1 MWVFRARIGPPTDGT
16 DRESGNPSSSVT
28 KTEHPKSYGGLRV
41 LIAGGGVAGLEAL
54 LALRALAGELVDL
67 ELLAPEP
74 AFWYRPL
81 AVAEPFDAGRAHHFE
96 LAGIAGSA
104 AASFTLGQLAAVD
117 ADARIV
123 RTSQGA
129 EIDYELLVIACGAVP
144 RPWLSG
150 ALTFRGPADS
160 DAFGRLLAEV
170 DSGSVRSI
178 AFTLPAGGTWPLP
191 LYELALL
198 TATRFARRDQ
208 RVEIALVT
216 PEPAPLSL
224 FGEAASRAVGD
235 LLSEH
240 GISLQTGRYPTR
252 YEAGILELGPDAT
265 LAAERVVALPRL
277 EGPRILGIPQDADGF
292 IATDLSGR
300 VHGLASVYAAGDIT
314 QFPIKQGGIAAQQA
328 DAVAEMIAAE
338 AGAAVEP
345 HRFQPVLRGLLL
357 TGGVPRYLRSEPDG
371 GQGDTSTVSDEPLW
385 WPPGKIVG
393 RYLAPFL
400 ASHGG
405 FEIQPP
411 VDTTGMLEI
420 EIDLPA

>member
-1 MWVFRARIGPPTDGT
+1 MAAARERQDC
-16 DRESGNPSSSVT
+16 RSVP
-28 KTEHPKSYGGLRV
+28 KTEHPKTYGGLGV

-54 LALRALAGELVDL
+54 LALRALAGDLVDL

-74 AFWYRPL
+74 AFWYRAL
-81 AVAEPFDAGRAHHFE
+81 AVAEPFDAGRVHHFE
-96 LAGIAGSA
+96 LAWIAESA
-104 AASFTLGQLAAVD
+104 AASFTLGQLDTVD
-117 ADARIV
+117 DDARIL
-123 RTSQGA
+123 RTGQGA
-129 EIDYELLVIACGAVP
+129 EIGYDMLVIACGAVP
-144 RPWLSG
+144 RPWLPG

-160 DAFGRLLAEV
+160 DAFRRLLAEA
-170 DSGSVRSI
+170 DNGSVRSV
-178 AFTLPAGGTWPLP
+178 AFTLPPGGIWPLP

-198 TATRFARRDQ
+198 TATRLAGRDKH
-208 RVEIALVT
+208 VEIALVT

-224 FGEAASRAVGD
+224 FGEAASCAVRD
-235 LLSEH
+235 LLREH
-240 GISLQTGRYPTR
+240 GISLHTGRYPAR
-252 YEAGILELGPDAT
+252 YEAGILELVPDTT

-277 EGPRILGIPQDADGF
+277 EGPRIPGIPQDADGF

-328 DAVAEMIAAE
+328 DAVAEVIAAQ
-338 AGAAVEP
+338 AGAVVQP

-357 TGGVPRYLRSEPDG
+357 TGGAPCYLRSEPDG

-411 VDTTGMLEI
+411 ADTTGMLEI
-420 EIDLPA
+420 EIDLPAHNAT